1 MASAI
6 IQGQVGITP
15 LGTFY
20 YSSLQTMLVY
30 WQVEPE
36 VAAQLM
42 PPGIDAAVFDG
53 KALVNLNFERYASIG
68 GTYDGI
74 VNEVEFNVV
83 AAPTRLRDTAFEL
96 TTAEFLAGAD
106 EAKIYG
112 NYRVQ
117 VACDSAVAV
126 QAGSAK
132 YGENKFVAAFPDYS
146 VPGANA
152 PGVTAWSIPCMTQE
166 KGGEL
171 IFQLDVPSMPGA
183 PTVTPSS
190 PIADWATLVGSDGK
204 TRLVQSGRN
213 VFGIFQSWFTTK
225 DDVIQALPAG
235 TATVT
240 IGTVADNPMVSA
252 LSTAF
257 DGNEIPVAIALFD
270 SAPAAASTHTLL
282 DEPLD

>member
-1 MASAI
+1 MTTNEGNSPT
-6 IQGQVGITP
+6 GIHGDVAVTA

-20 YSSLQTMLVY
+20 YSSLQTLLVY

-36 VAAQLM
+36 LAARLM
-42 PPGIDAAVFDG
+42 PRGIEAAVFDG
-53 KALVNLNFERYASIG
+53 KALINLNFERYASIG

-83 AAPTRLRDTAFEL
+83 AAPTRLRDATFEL
-96 TTAEFLAGAD
+96 TTAQFLSGDD

-152 PGVTAWSIPCMTQE
+152 PGVTAWSIPCMTQDTD
-166 KGGEL
+166 GEL
-171 IFQLDVPSMPGA
+171 IFQLDVPTLPGA
-183 PTVTPSS
+183 PILTPSS

-213 VFGIFQSWFTTK
+213 IFGIF
-225 DDVIQALPAG
+225 
-235 TATVT
+235 
-240 IGTVADNPMVSA
+240 
-252 LSTAF
+252 
-257 DGNEIPVAIALFD
+257 
-270 SAPAAASTHTLL
+270 
-282 DEPLD
+282 